1 MTSNPNRY
9 ICIEGNIGA
18 GKTTFCQMIALE
30 HNCKLILE
38 EFTENPFLEYF
49 YRDPARY
56 AFTVELFFLSERQK
70 QLELEALQLDI
81 FYDFILSDYSM
92 LKSLLFAR
100 ANLSP
105 EEYKLYYKIYHAL
118 TQRLP
123 KPDLILYLH
132 RETDEVQQNIIKR
145 GRNFESNIT
154 KDYLQK
160 VQDSYFEFFKSQFVI
175 PVVIIDLNTQDFTK
189 DLNVFK
195 ELEKILKT
203 KYSPGLHHIKILNS

>member
-1 MTSNPNRY
+1 
-9 ICIEGNIGA
+9 
-18 GKTTFCQMIALE
+18 
-30 HNCKLILE
+30 
-38 EFTENPFLEYF
+38 
-49 YRDPARY
+49 
-56 AFTVELFFLSERQK
+56 
-70 QLELEALQLDI
+70 
-81 FYDFILSDYSM
+81 M

-175 PVVIIDLNTQDFTK
+175 PVIIIDLNTQDFTK